1 MVTSLHTRLTGEID
15 QHFCGANRVAV
26 HGSYIAWRIRQ
37 AVLPFV
43 RVYGQWVEE
52 RIIPLVSQLTAM
64 ADDVEKQ
71 AYNALMSQPVGEDY
85 SGDGSEEAEHAFD
98 VGLSFYQHITA
109 MYQGTL
115 NLFAAGL
122 FHVIEQQLA
131 DLTRDGAIDIQGPDT
146 TLQNVIGWYNQHFQV
161 DLTQFRLW
169 PLIDEVRLVAN
180 TTKHAEGPSAMK
192 LRSIHA
198 ELFQNPLLRKV
209 DPHAPVFHMPVHL
222 PLGGDG
228 LYVTGDDFRRYHTAA
243 VELFDWLVEHFEN
256 HADQYYPQ

>member
-1 MVTSLHTRLTGEID
+1 MLSPLSRKAYRID
-15 QHFCGANRVAV
+15 PHLRGVNRMAV
-26 HGSYIAWRIRQ
+26 QGSYISWRIRQ

-64 ADDVEKQ
+64 ADAVEKK
-71 AYNALMSQPVGEDY
+71 AYDELMSQPVGEDY
-85 SGDGSEEAEHAFD
+85 SGDGSEEAEYAFD
-98 VGLSFYQHITA
+98 AGLSFYQNITA

-131 DLTRDGAIDIQGPDT
+131 DITRDGAIDIKGPDT
-146 TLQNVIGWYNQHFQV
+146 KLENVIGWYKQHFHV
-161 DLTQFRLW
+161 DLMHYPSW
-169 PLIDEVRLVAN
+169 SLIDEVRLVAN
-180 TTKHAEGPSAMK
+180 TTKHAEGQSATK

-209 DPHAPVFHMPVHL
+209 DPHTPVFHMPVNL

-243 VELFDWLVEHFEN
+243 LELFDWLVVHFEN